1 MLHNNE
7 PLFDQLV
14 LRASDS
20 LEIEPGVVEKDYYVT
35 LFLKLLSQKQENIIF
50 KGGTS
55 LSKCY
60 KLIKRFSEDLD
71 LNIECDGRPTQGQR
85 RALKGHILEVIDAIG
100 MELSNQED
108 IRSRRDFNRYVVD
121 YPSQLTASYLKPQLI
136 VETAVFIR
144 AYPSQRMPASS
155 YIYDYLKKANR
166 EDIIR
171 QYELDPF
178 EIAVQT
184 AERTFIDKIFA
195 VCDYYLGDRVL
206 EHSRHIYDI
215 YKLSSVVNFD
225 SQLKELFQSVLEE
238 RRSHESTCLSAQ
250 EGIILS
256 KVLQEIV
263 DNGVYR
269 ADYEKI
275 TSELLFESV
284 DYKTAIQAL
293 QAVIDSNLF
302 D

>member
-1 MLHNNE
+1 
-7 PLFDQLV
+7 
-14 LRASDS
+14 
-20 LEIEPGVVEKDYYVT
+20 
-35 LFLKLLSQKQENIIF
+35 
-50 KGGTS
+50 
-55 LSKCY
+55 
-60 KLIKRFSEDLD
+60 
-71 LNIECDGRPTQGQR
+71 
-85 RALKGHILEVIDAIG
+85 